1 MAMNPRLTVHIEKL
15 VLHGFPAVQA
25 QAIARSLER
34 QLSWLL
40 SKGDRPFAPNQEKD
54 FYRLDGG
61 SIYLPHN
68 PDAQETGTVLARAVY
83 GGLPR

>member
-1 MAMNPRLTVHIEKL
+1 MAMRPRLTVHIERL

-25 QAIARSLER
+25 QAMARSLEKELAR
-34 QLSWLL
+34 LL
-40 SKGDRPFAPNQEKD
+40 SQGDQPFAPNQGGD

-61 SIYLPHN
+61 SISLPHD
-68 PDAQETGTVLARAVY
+68 PDAQETGASVAQAVY